1 MSRTRTLSL
10 TLALAAS
17 LFTLAAPAAHAI
29 EMVSVDREVINLRTG
44 PGTSHEATWR
54 LNRGYPLIVTGR
66 KGGWLSVRDFEND
79 TGWVLGRL
87 TAKKPHFIVKGQ
99 DVNMRS
105 GPGTRY
111 RVVGKAQYGEVMKTL
126 ERRSGWAKVR
136 NADGL
141 TGWVSRK
148 LLWGW

>member
-17 LFTLAAPAAHAI
+17 LLALAAPAAHAV
-29 EMVSVDREVINLRTG
+29 EMVTVDRDVINMRAG
-44 PGTSHEATWR
+44 PGTGHQATWR
-54 LNRGYPLIVTGR
+54 LNRGYPLIVTAR
-66 KGGWLSVRDFEND
+66 KNGWLAVRDFEND

-87 TAKKPHFIVKGQ
+87 TAKKPHFIVKKQ
-99 DVNMRS
+99 DVNIRS

-111 RVVGKAQYGEVMKTL
+111 KVVGKAKYGEVLRTL

>member
-17 LFTLAAPAAHAI
+17 LFTPAAHAV
-29 EMVSVDREVINLRTG
+29 EMVTVDRDVINMRAG
-44 PGTSHEATWR
+44 PGTGHQATWR
-54 LNRGYPLIVTGR
+54 LNRGYPLIVTAR
-66 KGGWLSVRDFEND
+66 KNGWLAVRDFEDD

-87 TAKKPHFIVKGQ
+87 TAKKPHFIVKKQ
-99 DVNMRS
+99 DVNIRS

-111 RVVGKAQYGEVMKTL
+111 KVVGKAKYGEVLRTL

>member
-17 LFTLAAPAAHAI
+17 LLALAAPAAHAV
-29 EMVSVDREVINLRTG
+29 EMVTVDRDVINMRAG
-44 PGTSHEATWR
+44 PGTGHQATWR
-54 LNRGYPLIVTGR
+54 LNRGYPLIVTAR
-66 KGGWLSVRDFEND
+66 KNGWLAVRDFEND

-87 TAKKPHFIVKGQ
+87 TAKKPHFIVKKQ
-99 DVNMRS
+99 DVNIRS
-105 GPGTRY
+105 GPGIRY
-111 RVVGKAQYGEVMKTL
+111 KVVGKAKYGEVLRTL

>member
-10 TLALAAS
+10 TLAIAAS
-17 LFTLAAPAAHAI
+17 LFTLAAPSAHAV
-29 EMVSVDREVINLRTG
+29 EMVTVDRDVINMRAG
-44 PGTSHEATWR
+44 PGTGHQATWR
-54 LNRGYPLIVTGR
+54 LNRGYPLIVTAR
-66 KGGWLSVRDFEND
+66 KNGWLAVRDFEND

-87 TAKKPHFIVKGQ
+87 TAKKPHFIVKKQ
-99 DVNMRS
+99 DVNIRS

-111 RVVGKAQYGEVMKTL
+111 KVVGKAKYGEVLRTL